1 MISRVRRRLSTALS
15 SRSGAVTVDFGVLTA
30 GVITV
35 FILVVQPIYNGSRG
49 LVEDINAKLVS
60 HASTVWD
67 RPE

>member
-1 MISRVRRRLSTALS
+1 
-15 SRSGAVTVDFGVLTA
+15 VTVELVVLTA

-49 LVEDINAKLVS
+49 LVEDINAKPVS